1 MAPKSLTEK
10 SDNQMTNYPK
20 NTIPRTFPPESP
32 EVAEILKTIKQ
43 LSGEVHDL
51 SLIVDGKKITGAG
64 DKISVFLPHRKAD
77 QYAVVSLPDESQIRQ
92 ALENSLAVRAQWAK
106 TTVTERAEIFNKVAD
121 LIEFKY
127 KDRLVAA
134 PMVGQSKTV
143 FQGEIDAAAG
153 LIDAIRFNSK
163 FALDIERMQ
172 PPESELTNIVMDYRP
187 LEGFVYA
194 ITPFN
199 FTTTSAILSSAP
211 ALMGNVVIWKPSIT
225 AMLPAHILMDIYKE
239 AGLPDGVINL
249 IPGYGPE
256 VSDILLESENLAGIY
271 FTGSTKVFRELWR
284 EVGNRLDSYRNF
296 PRLVG
301 ETGGKG
307 FILAH
312 SSANRDRLV
321 SGLIRS
327 AFEYQGQK
335 CSACSRAYISKS
347 VWDDIKEQLATEIKN
362 LAFGQIDDFKNFMGA
377 VIDEASFNRLSKVL
391 RGVAEDS
398 EIEILAGGNAD
409 DKIGY
414 FVEPTLLLST
424 NPHNPV
430 FANEYFGPILAIH
443 VFADDDYESI
453 LATIEQTSPYAL
465 TGAVFSEDEEV
476 IENSLNQLR
485 NAAGSVNV
493 NDKPTGAV
501 MGKHPFGGS
510 RASGTNDKAGS
521 LQGLLRWTSPRV
533 IRTVQNSP
541 TEILHIHQQ

>member
-134 PMVGQSKTV
+134 TMVGQSKTV

-465 TGAVFSEDEEV
+465 TGSVFSEDKEV
-476 IENSLNQLR
+476 IENSLHQLR

>member
-77 QYAVVSLPDESQIRQ
+77 QYAVVSLTDESQIRQ

-134 PMVGQSKTV
+134 TMVGQSKTV

>member
-1 MAPKSLTEK
+1 
-10 SDNQMTNYPK
+10 MTNYPT

-64 DKISVFLPHRKAD
+64 NKISVFLPHRKAD

-106 TTVTERAEIFNKVAD
+106 TTVTVRAEIFNKVAD

-134 PMVGQSKTV
+134 TMVGQSKTV

-163 FALDIERMQ
+163 FALDIEHMQ

-199 FTTTSAILSSAP
+199 FTTTSAILSTAP

-256 VSDILLESENLAGIY
+256 VSDIILESENLAGIY

-347 VWDDIKEQLATEIKN
+347 VWDDIKEKLATEIKN

-453 LATIEQTSPYAL
+453 LATIEQKSPYAL

-485 NAAGSVNV
+485 NAAGSINV

>member
-1 MAPKSLTEK
+1 MS
-10 SDNQMTNYPK
+10 NYPA
-20 NTIPRTFPPESP
+20 NTSPRTFSP
-32 EVAEILKTIKQ
+32 NTSEVTEILKTIKQ
-43 LSGEVHDL
+43 LSAEIHDL
-51 SLIVDGKKITGAG
+51 SMIVDGKKITGAG
-64 DKISVFLPHRKAD
+64 TKIPVFLPHRKTD
-77 QYAVVSLPDESQIRQ
+77 QYAVVSLPDEAQIRQ
-92 ALENSLAVRAQWAK
+92 ALENSLSVRDQWAN
-106 TTVTERAEIFNKVAD
+106 TSMTERAEIFNKVAD

-127 KDRLVAA
+127 KDLLVAA
-134 PMVGQSKTV
+134 TMVGQSKTV

-163 FALDIERMQ
+163 FALDIEHMQ
-172 PPESELTNIVMDYRP
+172 PPESELTNIILDYRP

-225 AMLPAHILMDIYKE
+225 AMLPAHILMNIYKE

-256 VSDILLESENLAGIY
+256 VSSVLLENEDLAGIY
-271 FTGSTKVFRELWR
+271 FTGSTKVFRQLWQ
-284 EVGNRLDSYRNF
+284 EVGNKLDRYRNF

-312 SSANRDRLV
+312 SSANRDRLI
-321 SGLIRS
+321 SALIRS

-347 VWDDIKEQLATEIKN
+347 VWDEIREKLTTEIKD
-362 LAFGQIDDFKNFMGA
+362 LAYGQIEEFKNFMGA
-377 VIDEASFNRLSKVL
+377 VIDDASFTRLSKVL
-391 RGVAEDS
+391 TNIANDPEV
-398 EIEILAGGNAD
+398 EILAGGKAD
-409 DKIGY
+409 DSVGY
-414 FVEPTLLLST
+414 FIQPTLLIST
-424 NPHNPV
+424 NPQNPV
-430 FANEYFGPILAIH
+430 FATEYFGPILAVH
-443 VFADDDYESI
+443 VFADEEFENI
-453 LATIEQTSPYAL
+453 LETIERTSPYAL
-465 TGAVFSEDEEV
+465 TGSIFSEDDEV
-476 IENSLNQLR
+476 IENSLNRLR

-533 IRTVQNSP
+533 IRTVQNST
-541 TEILHIHQQ
+541 TEILHIHQG

>member
-134 PMVGQSKTV
+134 TMVGQSKTV